1 MDTFATTV
9 SVALQ
14 YGVPL
19 RDLVNKFAHVRF
31 EPSGFTGNQEI
42 PIAKSIVDYIFRW
55 LGSRFLSP
63 EDKANLGL
71 IDRSA
76 LVTEPPTATPPA
88 SAGSTSFASDAG
100 SAGTPSGSAH
110 EPLRPTGSPTA
121 DTTTKTEG
129 DQPKGSAVGL
139 EISEKG
145 AEAAPGDALTSGA
158 ARVSSS
164 PSPATA
170 SSLAVVATNGHANGH
185 ASNGNGNGNGGTA
198 KAITLTLGSTNVA
211 FKIQEDAPSCAEC
224 GSIMVRNGSCYK
236 CLNCG
241 STSGC
246 S

>member
-1 MDTFATTV
+1 MDSFATTV

-31 EPSGFTGNQEI
+31 EPAGFTGNQEI

-55 LGSRFLSP
+55 LGSRFLGP
-63 EDKANLGL
+63 DDKASLGL

-76 LVTEPPTATPPA
+76 IVTDAPA
-88 SAGSTSFASDAG
+88 PFGAPISPA
-100 SAGTPSGSAH
+100 PSGSA
-110 EPLRPTGSPTA
+110 
-121 DTTTKTEG
+121 
-129 DQPKGSAVGL
+129 
-139 EISEKG
+139 
-145 AEAAPGDALTSGA
+145 EAISGA
-158 ARVSSS
+158 AAASSS
-164 PSPATA
+164 PAQPAPAATDKPIEPKASVAVDAAPAPRADTVASDSIKGGTPAGTSSPAGEP
-170 SSLAVVATNGHANGH
+170 LAVVASNGHANGH
-185 ASNGNGNGNGGTA
+185 AAAGNGNGSPGKSTV
-198 KAITLTLGSTNVA
+198 TLSLGATNVA

-224 GSIMVRNGSCYK
+224 GSIMIRNGSCYK